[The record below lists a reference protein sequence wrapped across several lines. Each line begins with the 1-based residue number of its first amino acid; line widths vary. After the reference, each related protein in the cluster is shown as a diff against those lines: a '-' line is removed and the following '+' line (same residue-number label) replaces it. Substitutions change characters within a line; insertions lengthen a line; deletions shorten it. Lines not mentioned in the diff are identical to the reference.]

1 MIAFRKRCQLLRR
14 DSFEFSGEH
23 GFHITWHG
31 VKRDRPD
38 WGSQSRSLAMQLTQ
52 LRDGD
57 AREDVFFIAN
67 EHYGE
72 LEFELPQIGER
83 EWFRVVDTAQ
93 SSPNDIAEDGQEF
106 PLLSQESYLVKAR
119 SVVMFVGK

>member
-1 MIAFRKRCQLLRR
+1 MTEMRA
-14 DSFEFSGEH
+14 
-23 GFHITWHG
+23 
-31 VKRDRPD
+31 
-38 WGSQSRSLAMQLTQ
+38 
-52 LRDGD
+52 
-57 AREDVFFIAN
+57 EDVFFIAN

-106 PLLSQESYLVKAR
+106 SPCCRRRAIW
-119 SVVMFVGK
+119 